1 MKNMPHVS
9 EKYIHNELKESIEN
23 READYVIFV
32 VKNKNS
38 LPDSVGW
45 FNEYDGNHL
54 VCAVENNDNEA
65 IMDGDIIHIAYKL
78 ARAKLRTETSKEKK
92 IDASVIISKTSEI
105 QDKLGDLMKI
115 KRQCANI
122 DKSTEAIRDTTKETE
137 KAIKRQ
143 LEEII
148 ESIS

>member
-1 MKNMPHVS
+1 M
-9 EKYIHNELKESIEN
+9 
-23 READYVIFV
+23 
-32 VKNKNS
+32 
-38 LPDSVGW
+38 
-45 FNEYDGNHL
+45 
-54 VCAVENNDNEA
+54 CAVENNDNEA
-65 IMDGDIIHIAYKL
+65 IMDGDIIHIAYKW